1 MEQNLHQR
9 LAGPWGLWAAAC
21 GVKVGAEESGLCQLG
36 LRGSCNGL
44 VSVQRGVET
53 NPFPWRRLYRRPRK
67 VSLDICLDR
76 LPRWQLGQGWVGG
89 WGGYIICGLPA
100 HLSGRPRAL
109 AVPRGGILWQTATVY
124 MTQTYNTSLWV
135 CLGGPVEKP
144 MTDSSAGGTLPSVSF
159 SQWGKGIMHVLQSPW
174 TCVSPSSFLTGNDE
188 MTLVGPSDSW
198 GEQIFSYL
206 EMREWMAALISQERG
221 TPGKGHLW
229 REARWAPCFRLT
241 QKWFGS
247 WGSRVA

>member
-1 MEQNLHQR
+1 MPSKCNCLCIPQPPKETVSYWWNLD
-9 LAGPWGLWAAAC
+9 P
-21 GVKVGAEESGLCQLG
+21 KS
-36 LRGSCNGL
+36 
-44 VSVQRGVET
+44 
-53 NPFPWRRLYRRPRK
+53 F
-67 VSLDICLDR
+67 
-76 LPRWQLGQGWVGG
+76 
-89 WGGYIICGLPA
+89 GLPWWSWW
-100 HLSGRPRAL
+100 LLTTVSREKFPYRKLQRRPRAL